1 MCKIEGCII
10 CQTSFF
16 KSTFWWGLLTSHQ
29 RLFLRTLLGIS
40 IPTPPDLQFPSN
52 SSAAAWSLVWVC
64 CDEGRTSAL
73 TVTWTSR
80 WRRSHATK
88 PTVVSSRSGDQT
100 VLDDPTTGASATKN
114 GQRFFRVYWLFC
126 LKFLFKLV
134 TFYRATRMHSADY
147 AVARFP
153 SVRPSVTRRYCVYTI
168 TQILKVFSP
177 SGSPTIRVFSYQMGW
192 QYSDGNPLNGGIECK
207 GGMKKSRFSTNVSL
221 YLANDTR

>member
-1 MCKIEGCII
+1 
-10 CQTSFF
+10 
-16 KSTFWWGLLTSHQ
+16 
-29 RLFLRTLLGIS
+29 
-40 IPTPPDLQFPSN
+40 
-52 SSAAAWSLVWVC
+52 
-64 CDEGRTSAL
+64 
-73 TVTWTSR
+73 
-80 WRRSHATK
+80 
-88 PTVVSSRSGDQT
+88 
-100 VLDDPTTGASATKN
+100 
-114 GQRFFRVYWLFC
+114 
-126 LKFLFKLV
+126 
-134 TFYRATRMHSADY
+134 MHSADY